1 MTPWRVIRRRD
12 RVSAGAATPRSVSN
26 SACFSRESG
35 GGTLVATPLIDSVNQ
50 GGHMIWVA
58 IVVLGVLT
66 FGYLK
71 VRRQRKAAAATQ
83 Y

>member
-1 MTPWRVIRRRD
+1 
-12 RVSAGAATPRSVSN
+12 
-26 SACFSRESG
+26 
-35 GGTLVATPLIDSVNQ
+35 
-50 GGHMIWVA
+50 MIWVG

-71 VRRQRKAAAATQ
+71 VRRQRKATAATQ